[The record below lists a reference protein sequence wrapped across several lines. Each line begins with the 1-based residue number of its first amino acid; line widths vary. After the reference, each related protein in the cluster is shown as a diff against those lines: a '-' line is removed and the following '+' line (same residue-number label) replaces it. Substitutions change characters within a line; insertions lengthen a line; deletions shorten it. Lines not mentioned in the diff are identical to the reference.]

1 MFLKQQGETGATSIF
16 IIIIIFIADP
26 EGVLDTWRDYQSL
39 EAFYEKICL
48 II

>member
-16 IIIIIFIADP
+16 IIIIFIADP